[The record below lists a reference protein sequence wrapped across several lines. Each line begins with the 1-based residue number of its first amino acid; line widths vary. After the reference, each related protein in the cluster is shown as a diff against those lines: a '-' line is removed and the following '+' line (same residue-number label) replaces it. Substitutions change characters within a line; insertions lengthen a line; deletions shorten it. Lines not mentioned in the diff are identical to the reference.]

1 VSSER
6 KIGTVMQRGAIDDF
20 FSVKDAY
27 LIRKFNLSAERESS
41 TEYGKRPKT
50 LHEIQ
55 RSLLILKGTNAVRDL
70 VNFSDLLTSANVSE
84 QKRYE
89 IFDKFSKMFTRGN
102 LSARHVLFALA
113 MIKVSKMSDEDV
125 KRLMFM
131 EAI

>member
-1 VSSER
+1 MFR
-6 KIGTVMQRGAIDDF
+6 
-20 FSVKDAY
+20 
-27 LIRKFNLSAERESS
+27 
-41 TEYGKRPKT
+41 
-50 LHEIQ
+50 
-55 RSLLILKGTNAVRDL
+55 LKGTPAVRDL

-102 LSARHVLFALA
+102 SSARHVLFALA